1 LQPKARRLDS
11 HSTLLRLNR
20 NLNMGRNSFL
30 RSAMKQPNSGWVS
43 SPPAAAARR
52 SASAWA
58 IWGAWALLV
67 GTYVVVSMTAHK
79 GPELTA
85 FGDLFQCF
93 AAAFACYGLLMGS
106 VSTDRRT
113 RAFWMLLALGCA
125 AWLAG
130 QFLWTYFEVGLHKEA
145 PDPFVGDIILF
156 LHPVPMIAALAL
168 KPHDRRDDLNV
179 SIGYLDFSLL
189 LVWWVYLYL
198 FVVIPWQY
206 IAPDVAAY
214 GWSFDHLQAVEN
226 LVLVA
231 GFATLLGRARGGWR
245 EVYSHLFSAALLYA
259 TGSYIANRAIDSH
272 RYYTGGPHD
281 LPLVASFVWFGTAG
295 LVARRVKPERE
306 DSDSQLQGHNPWP
319 ARISTAAV
327 FSIPLMAIWSLW
339 LSRNEA
345 SVRIFRIGVTQAT
358 LVVVGLLLFFR
369 QRLVNTDRVR
379 LLEASRESFENLRRF
394 QGQLIQTEKLVSIGQ
409 LAAGAAH
416 EINNPLTG
424 ILGYSD
430 LLADDEGLTEHQ
442 RAVAVKIRTLARR
455 IKTLVTSLLSFARRV
470 PSEKTYIDLNQV
482 ISSALGLSHLDLRG
496 KHIEIETQPDREL
509 PPVHG
514 DANQI
519 LQVFFNLV
527 SNAVDAL
534 EESGGGKLLIRSAHD
549 ETRVIVEFSDSGP
562 GIKSPHQV
570 FDPFFTTKPVGK
582 GTGLGLS
589 ICYGIVQDHGGHIA
603 CFNRP
608 EGGATFI
615 VEFPVIVAADEPE
628 EDEPAAMALRPN

>member
-1 LQPKARRLDS
+1 LDS
-11 HSTLLRLNR
+11 HSTLPDLNR
-20 NLNMGRNSFL
+20 NLNVGRNSFQ
-30 RSAMKQPNSGWVS
+30 RNAMKQPNSGWVS
-43 SPPAAAARR
+43 SQPAETARR
-52 SASAWA
+52 DISAWA
-58 IWGAWALLV
+58 IWGPWSLLV
-67 GTYVVVSMTAHK
+67 GSYVIVSLTAHK
-79 GPELTA
+79 GPHLTA
-85 FGDLFQCF
+85 FGDTFQCF
-93 AAAFACYGLLMGS
+93 AALFASCGLLMGS
-106 VSTDRRT
+106 VSPDRRT
-113 RAFWMLLALGCA
+113 RAFWVLLALGCA

-130 QFLWTYFEVGLHKEA
+130 QLLWTYFEVVLHREA

-156 LHPVPMIAALAL
+156 LHPVPMIAALGL
-168 KPHDRRDDLNV
+168 KPHDRREDLNV

-206 IAPDVAAY
+206 IAPDVAGY

-226 LVLVA
+226 LLLVA
-231 GFATLLGRARGGWR
+231 GFAVLVRRAHGGWR
-245 EVYSHLFSAALLYA
+245 EIYSHLFSAALLYA

-272 RYYTGGPHD
+272 RYYTGGPYD
-281 LPLVASFVWFGTAG
+281 LLLVASFVWFGTAG
-295 LVARRVKPERE
+295 LVARGLKQERE
-306 DSDSQLQGHNPWP
+306 DAASQFQSENPWA
-319 ARISTAAV
+319 ARISTTAIL
-327 FSIPLMAIWSLW
+327 SIPIMAIWSLW
-339 LSRNEA
+339 FSRNEA
-345 SVRIFRIGVTQAT
+345 SVRIFRVGVTQVT
-358 LVVVGLLLFFR
+358 LLVVGLLLFFR
-369 QRLVNTDRVR
+369 QRLVNADRAR

-394 QGQLIQTEKLVSIGQ
+394 QGRLVQTEKLVSIGQ

-430 LLADDEGLTEHQ
+430 LLADDEALTERQ

-470 PSEKTYIDLNQV
+470 PSEKTSIDLNQV
-482 ISSALGLSHLDLRG
+482 ISSALSLTHLDLRG
-496 KHIEIETQPDREL
+496 NHIEIETLPDREL

-534 EESGGGKLLIRSAHD
+534 EENGGGKLLIRTAHD
-549 ETRVIVEFSDSGP
+549 ELRVIVEFSDSGP

-589 ICYGIVQDHGGHIA
+589 ICFGIVQDHGGHIT

-615 VEFPVIVAADEPE
+615 VEFPMIVAEIEPE
-628 EDEPAAMALRPN
+628 GDEPAAMALRPN